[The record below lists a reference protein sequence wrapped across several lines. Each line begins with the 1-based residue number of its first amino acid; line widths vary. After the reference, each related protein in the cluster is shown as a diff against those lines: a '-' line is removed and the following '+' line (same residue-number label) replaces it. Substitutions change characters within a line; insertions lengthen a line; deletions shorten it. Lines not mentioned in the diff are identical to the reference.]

1 MMTIIFACWTGASA
15 DYANTKN
22 AQAGGAVVGMIFLY
36 YTFYNLMMPLTYI
49 YITEVFPFIHRAKGV
64 AITQFFSRGASAFN
78 QFVNPIG
85 LQHLGWKYY
94 IVYVAWLAVETL
106 IIGVL
111 YAETKGAMLEEV
123 AIVFDGGDATVGAM
137 DITTGKT
144 EVVHVEQVGEKV

>member
-1 MMTIIFACWTGASA
+1 
-15 DYANTKN
+15 
-22 AQAGGAVVGMIFLY
+22 
-36 YTFYNLMMPLTYI
+36 
-49 YITEVFPFIHRAKGV
+49 
-64 AITQFFSRGASAFN
+64 
-78 QFVNPIG
+78 
-85 LQHLGWKYY
+85 
-94 IVYVAWLAVETL
+94 LAVETL